1 MSFPLSLLSFPRR
14 RESRDKRKNRNKK
27 RDALSFSVEESR
39 KLVRELGMLYLNQP
53 HDGRSS
59 SHWHAL
65 LEIAK
70 VPGITVKALSNL
82 LLLSPS
88 ATSRIVEGLI
98 AQEFIRSQEA
108 QDKREKSLQ
117 ITSQGK
123 EEIKKIDA
131 FSNPRIIG
139 ALDYMSSE
147 AQKALLGSFKAY
159 GEALEKS
166 RLERESIKLHT
177 LSTSRPLRN
186 QVIHMIEKIQI
197 DEFSIPIT
205 PEINASIL
213 KAEEEFSYGNRC
225 HFWYATNK
233 EGRIVGSIGLKMV
246 SSKVGEVKKF
256 FVRKDFRGKGIAH
269 KLMKKL
275 IEDAT
280 KNGFETLYLGTVAI
294 LEAAQSYYEKI
305 GFEPIA
311 KSDLPASFVVCP
323 VDTVF
328 FKGFVKKISRY
339 FN

>member
-1 MSFPLSLLSFPRR
+1 MIEKSFIS
-14 RESRDKRKNRNKK
+14 
-27 RDALSFSVEESR
+27 ALREESR

-65 LEIAK
+65 IEIGK
-70 VPGITVKALSNL
+70 TPGITVKTLSNL

-88 ATSRIVEGLI
+88 ATSRIVESLE
-98 AQEFIRSQEA
+98 AKKFITFQEA
-108 QDKREKSLQ
+108 QDKREKCLR

-139 ALDYMSSE
+139 ALDYMTLE
-147 AQKALLGSFKAY
+147 AQKALLESFKAY
-159 GEALEKS
+159 GEALERS
-166 RLERESIKLHT
+166 RLERESIKIHT

-197 DEFSIPIT
+197 DEFSIAIT

-213 KAEEEFSYGNRC
+213 KAEEEFSYGDRC

-233 EGRIVGSIGLKMV
+233 EGHIVGSVGLKMV
-246 SSKVGEVKKF
+246 SSKIGEVKKF

-275 IEDAT
+275 IEDAQ
-280 KNGFETLYLGTVAI
+280 KCGFETLYLGTVAI

-305 GFEPIA
+305 GFVRIS
-311 KSDLPASFVVCP
+311 KTDLPSNFVVCP

-328 FKGFVKKISRY
+328 FKGSVSIIRDY
-339 FN
+339 FQET